1 MLTPILK
8 WLTNPYTEEEDRWRQ
23 FVEQLAVRVGGEK
36 GEKGVVRAVEWLL
49 EVGVQGTREEAEGGV
64 GFGVKRKK

>member
-1 MLTPILK
+1 M
-8 WLTNPYTEEEDRWRQ
+8 
-23 FVEQLAVRVGGEK
+23 EQLAVRVGGEK